1 MVNGRRV
8 GLGANGEVGKKRSW
22 ISQTFHQWR
31 ASFYGRQL
39 IE

>member
-1 MVNGRRV
+1 MMNVRRV

-31 ASFYGRQL
+31 ARFYGRQL